1 LSGAQT
7 KALLATLTKRVGSN
21 VAIQTKVDPS
31 LLGGLTVKIGSQMI
45 DNSIKTRLNTL
56 ANQMKG

>member
-1 LSGAQT
+1 
-7 KALLATLTKRVGSN
+7 LATLKTRVGST

-56 ANQMKG
+56 ANAMKG